1 MRDPVGFGETAY
13 RWPALSMMTKPGPL
27 IQLISSLI
35 LVISGVLFTNRAP
48 RLPLLVLDS
57 PRSTGPLLPPPLQ
70 IDHDVAMVIPQMYLD
85 PVNPLMWGLLLVVW
99 GMLLL
104 DGFGQVIDPSE
115 TSAARQVHGAI
126 WPLFTMSILF
136 AAVWPWLFDNTPELM
151 LLGTALTA
159 AFAIAAARRSA
170 GRNRPAIS
178 FFAGWATAVFSAAL
192 AGFGSARFGL
202 PVQALSALAILP
214 GAAIGMAA
222 QMWIGPSIGYCSA
235 MIWAFCAFAITTMG
249 SDPVVALA
257 AVLGISAMATV
268 LVRAAS

>member
-1 MRDPVGFGETAY
+1 
-13 RWPALSMMTKPGPL
+13 MTRYGPI
-27 IQLISSLI
+27 IQLIATVI
-35 LVISGVLFTNRAP
+35 FVISGITFANKAAP
-48 RLPLLVLDS
+48 LPLLVLDS

-70 IDHDVAMVIPQMYLD
+70 INPDVALIIPQMYLD
-85 PVNPLMWGLLLVVW
+85 PVNILMWGLLIVVW

-104 DGFGQVIDPSE
+104 DGVGQVIDPSDVNG
-115 TSAARQVHGAI
+115 ARKVHGPI
-126 WPLFTMSILF
+126 WPLTT
-136 AAVWPWLFDNTPELM
+136 AAMGVAAAWPWYFGHTPELM
-151 LLGTALTA
+151 LIGTGATTVMA
-159 AFAIAAARRSA
+159 TAAARRSA

-178 FFAGWATAVFSAAL
+178 FFAGWAAAVFSAAL
-192 AGFGSARFGL
+192 AGFASARFGL

>member
-1 MRDPVGFGETAY
+1 M
-13 RWPALSMMTKPGPL
+13 
-27 IQLISSLI
+27 I
-35 LVISGVLFTNRAP
+35 
-48 RLPLLVLDS
+48 
-57 PRSTGPLLPPPLQ
+57 
-70 IDHDVAMVIPQMYLD
+70 IPQMYLD
-85 PVNPLMWGLLLVVW
+85 PVNLLMWGLLVALW

-104 DGFGQVIDPSE
+104 DGIGQIIDPSE
-115 TSAARQVHGAI
+115 TSAARKIHG
-126 WPLFTMSILF
+126 
-136 AAVWPWLFDNTPELM
+136 AVWPFFSAAMLTAALWPWVLDDTPELI
-151 LLGTALTA
+151 LLGSATTAGL
-159 AFAIAAARRSA
+159 AIAAARRTA

-222 QMWIGPSIGYCSA
+222 QLWIGPSIGYCSA